1 MFYKIFPIYYK
12 LYMEKDELIIRSIK
26 IIDIAYISAI
36 YATIVISISVLL
48 DKFIGPIDE
57 QVELEKSIWR
67 VILESWLYI
76 GLVAISA
83 YIVRNLVEKIPFP
96 LDGYGG
102 FVHSKVKE
110 LGGGPI
116 YGFLLFFYARNLR
129 KKIEILINR
138 VTNQK
143 SIYN

>member
-1 MFYKIFPIYYK
+1 M
-12 LYMEKDELIIRSIK
+12 
-26 IIDIAYISAI
+26 
-36 YATIVISISVLL
+36 
-48 DKFIGPIDE
+48 
-57 QVELEKSIWR
+57 
-67 VILESWLYI
+67 ILESWLYI

-102 FVHSKVKE
+102 FIHSKVKE

>member
-1 MFYKIFPIYYK
+1 
-12 LYMEKDELIIRSIK
+12 MEKLNLKSELLMRSIK

-36 YATIVISISVLL
+36 YATIVISYSVLL
-48 DKFIGPIDE
+48 DKFIGSVDE
-57 QVELEKSIWR
+57 KVELEKPLWQ
-67 VILESWLYI
+67 VMLEVWLYI

-83 YIVRNLVEKIPFP
+83 YIVRNVVEKIPFP
-96 LDGYGG
+96 LDGVGG
-102 FVHSKVKE
+102 FIHSKVKE

>member
-1 MFYKIFPIYYK
+1 
-12 LYMEKDELIIRSIK
+12 MEKDELIIRSIK

>member
-1 MFYKIFPIYYK
+1 
-12 LYMEKDELIIRSIK
+12 MEKDELIIRSIK

-57 QVELEKSIWR
+57 HVELEKSIWR

-102 FVHSKVKE
+102 FIHSKVKE

>member
-1 MFYKIFPIYYK
+1 
-12 LYMEKDELIIRSIK
+12 MEKDELIIRSIK

-48 DKFIGPIDE
+48 DRFIGPIDE
-57 QVELEKSIWR
+57 HVELEKSIWR

-102 FVHSKVKE
+102 FIHSKVKE

-138 VTNQK
+138 VTDQK

>member
-1 MFYKIFPIYYK
+1 MDKNEI
-12 LYMEKDELIIRSIK
+12 LMRSIK
-26 IIDIAYISAI
+26 MLDIAYISAI
-36 YATIVISISVLL
+36 YATIVITFSVLL
-48 DKFIGPIDE
+48 DKLIGQIDE
-57 QVELEKSIWR
+57 KVELEKSIWY
-67 VILESWLYI
+67 VILEVWLYI
-76 GLVAISA
+76 GIVAISA
-83 YIVRNLVEKIPFP
+83 YIVRNIVEKIPFP

-102 FVHSKVKE
+102 FIHSKVKE

>member
-1 MFYKIFPIYYK
+1 
-12 LYMEKDELIIRSIK
+12 MEKNELFIRSIK
-26 IIDIAYISAI
+26 IVDIAYISAI

-48 DKFIGPIDE
+48 DKLVGPIDE

-129 KKIEILINR
+129 KKIEVLINR